1 MTRNT
6 YIYPP
11 GPSLR
16 IIADIMAFCS
26 EHMPKYNTISI
37 SGAVPWTRTLRP
49 NCPRCARAPAPARAP
64 LPPVPPAERAAARP
78 TTGPTG
84 PS

>member
-37 SGAVPWTRTLRP
+37 SGALDPNPAPQPPSARP
-49 NCPRCARAPAPARAP
+49 RARARPRPLAPCSPGRARCSTAD
-64 LPPVPPAERAAARP
+64 RADRAVLNF
-78 TTGPTG
+78 
-84 PS
+84 